1 MDSITFK
8 NFRQFKDET
17 TFELKNINILVGKN
31 NSGKS
36 TLTKGLRL
44 YLDNL
49 KNLKINLAD
58 IHTTKAK
65 DESGKDMYIGR
76 RYTPF
81 FRMVNA
87 FNNPHLGTYGRAFS
101 KESKDDY
108 ILFSARFGHIVIETI
123 VSRYY
128 RGDDGNIVDCF
139 NKSSAPISQ
148 ITICDDNMA
157 SRCILNF
164 EKHIQTIEIDARE
177 NSVLYKVW
185 EKNIEEIQ
193 SRYRRVRPDGYIWDE
208 MDKWRIDRLNFYLS
222 VKHKEFIKFE
232 IDLLNGTFADDVNDD
247 DDADAAFDRSS
258 DGSFCLYPSLLKYA
272 LYNCGSSP
280 DFFYDYV
287 CEEDSMLHELS
298 NFDQETGTDYSL
310 YFLEDVFSKT
320 RDDLTHFINQAQV
333 EYIEAHS
340 VTHSIVYNG
349 SDKNDYMAQTILHYL
364 NENIRENDPEKEFV
378 EDWMMKFDIG
388 EDFEI
393 ESIGG
398 ECYKLGI
405 IEDVDHPEN
414 ITPLLD
420 KGVGSN
426 QIMILLLQLATIMH
440 KNRGASVPP
449 MVIIEEP
456 EQNLHPKLQSCL
468 ADLFREVYLY
478 PLKQNKNSRGI
489 SFIIETHS
497 EYLVRK
503 SQVLVAKREQTDANP
518 FTVFYMEK
526 GKEPRE
532 IRYQDSGVFYDDFG
546 EGFYDEAISLT
557 EEIV

>member
-49 KNLKINLAD
+49 KYLRINLAD
-58 IHTTKAK
+58 IHTAK
-65 DESGKDMYIGR
+65 KESDEFYIGR

-81 FRMVNA
+81 FLMGNA
-87 FNNPHLGTYGRAFS
+87 FDNPHVGTYGRAFS

-128 RGDDGNIVDCF
+128 NGDDGNIVDCF
-139 NKSSAPISQ
+139 DRSSAPISQ

-157 SRCILNF
+157 SRYILDF

-177 NSVLYKVW
+177 NSVLYKRW
-185 EKNIEEIQ
+185 EKSIEEIQ
-193 SRYRRVRPDGYIWDE
+193 SRYRRIRPDGYIWE
-208 MDKWRIDRLNFYLS
+208 ESDKQRIDRFNLYLS
-222 VKHKEFIKFE
+222 VKHKDFIKFE
-232 IDLLNGTFADDVNDD
+232 IDLLHGTFANSIDDIFYDG
-247 DDADAAFDRSS
+247 S
-258 DGSFCLYPSLLKYA
+258 DGSFYLYPTLLKYA
-272 LYNCGSSP
+272 LYNCYDSLE
-280 DFFYDYV
+280 FYYNV
-287 CEEDSMLHELS
+287 REENPMLHELTNEIDS
-298 NFDQETGTDYSL
+298 KQEYCSD
-310 YFLEDVFSKT
+310 FLEDVFTKT
-320 RDDLTHFINQAQV
+320 RDDLTHFINQVQV
-333 EYIEAHS
+333 EHIEAHS

-364 NENIRENDPEKEFV
+364 NENINENDPEKVFI
-378 EDWMMKFDIG
+378 EDWMMKFEIG
-388 EDFEI
+388 EDFKI
-393 ESIGG
+393 EPIGG
-398 ECYKLGI
+398 ECYKLNI

-414 ITPLLD
+414 STSLLD
-420 KGVGSN
+420 IGVGSN
-426 QIMILLLQLATIMH
+426 QIMILLLQMATIMH
-440 KNRGASVPP
+440 KNRGAAFPP
-449 MVIIEEP
+449 LVIIEEP

-468 ADLFREVYLY
+468 ADFFREVYIY
-478 PLKQNKNSRGI
+478 PQKENKNSKGI

-503 SQVLVAKREQTDANP
+503 SQVLVAKRAQTEVNP

-526 GKEPRE
+526 GKEPRQ

>member
-1 MDSITFK
+1 M
-8 NFRQFKDET
+8 
-17 TFELKNINILVGKN
+17 
-31 NSGKS
+31 
-36 TLTKGLRL
+36 
-44 YLDNL
+44 
-49 KNLKINLAD
+49 
-58 IHTTKAK
+58 
-65 DESGKDMYIGR
+65 
-76 RYTPF
+76 
-81 FRMVNA
+81 
-87 FNNPHLGTYGRAFS
+87 
-101 KESKDDY
+101 
-108 ILFSARFGHIVIETI
+108 

-128 RGDDGNIVDCF
+128 HGDDGNIVDCF
-139 NKSSAPISQ
+139 DRSSAPISQ

-193 SRYRRVRPDGYIWDE
+193 SRYRRVRPDGYIWNE

-232 IDLLNGTFADDVNDD
+232 IDLLHDTFAGSI
-247 DDADAAFDRSS
+247 DDAFDCGS
-258 DGSFCLYPSLLKYA
+258 DGSFYLYPTLLKYA
-272 LYNCGSSP
+272 LCNCGDSLA
-280 DFFYDYV
+280 FYYDHVY
-287 CEEDSMLHELS
+287 EEVSMLHELS
-298 NFDQETGTDYSL
+298 DVKEDQESYHDYRHD
-310 YFLEDVFSKT
+310 FLEDVFTKT

-364 NENIRENDPEKEFV
+364 NENIGENDPEKEFV

-546 EGFYDEAISLT
+546 DGFYDEAISLT

>member
-8 NFRQFKDET
+8 NFRQFKDKT
-17 TFELKNINILVGKN
+17 TFELNNINILVGKN

-44 YLDNL
+44 YLYNI
-49 KNLKINLAD
+49 KNLKVDSFNNIFCY
-58 IHTTKAK
+58 K
-65 DESGKDMYIGR
+65 
-76 RYTPF
+76 PF
-81 FRMVNA
+81 FLFGGA
-87 FNNPHLGTYGRAFS
+87 ASDNPHIGTFGRALS
-101 KESKDDY
+101 KGSEDDF
-108 ILFSARFGHIVIETI
+108 IMFSARFGHIAIETV

-128 RGDDGNIVDCF
+128 KDANGTKIDCFDKTTAPISCITISDDNMESHYLFDFETGTQTIVIDAKESSTCYKEWRKEIEKIKRNQELYRKHKSGREFYSYDEDKERVMRLERCSTFKFKELIQLEIPLQPTQFDGPLYSTLFSSAIQNYLDLDVWTDGMKEKNPLLYELKNDESDDCF
-139 NKSSAPISQ
+139 NF
-148 ITICDDNMA
+148 
-157 SRCILNF
+157 L
-164 EKHIQTIEIDARE
+164 
-177 NSVLYKVW
+177 
-185 EKNIEEIQ
+185 
-193 SRYRRVRPDGYIWDE
+193 
-208 MDKWRIDRLNFYLS
+208 
-222 VKHKEFIKFE
+222 FE
-232 IDLLNGTFADDVNDD
+232 IIKNQTGDDVG
-247 DDADAAFDRSS
+247 RIIEH
-258 DGSFCLYPSLLKYA
+258 
-272 LYNCGSSP
+272 
-280 DFFYDYV
+280 V
-287 CEEDSMLHELS
+287 QM
-298 NFDQETGTDYSL
+298 
-310 YFLEDVFSKT
+310 
-320 RDDLTHFINQAQV
+320 

-364 NENIRENDPEKEFV
+364 NENIGENDPEKEFV

-546 EGFYDEAISLT
+546 EGFYDETISLT

>member
-1 MDSITFK
+1 M
-8 NFRQFKDET
+8 
-17 TFELKNINILVGKN
+17 
-31 NSGKS
+31 
-36 TLTKGLRL
+36 
-44 YLDNL
+44 
-49 KNLKINLAD
+49 
-58 IHTTKAK
+58 
-65 DESGKDMYIGR
+65 
-76 RYTPF
+76 
-81 FRMVNA
+81 
-87 FNNPHLGTYGRAFS
+87 
-101 KESKDDY
+101 
-108 ILFSARFGHIVIETI
+108 
-123 VSRYY
+123 
-128 RGDDGNIVDCF
+128 
-139 NKSSAPISQ
+139 
-148 ITICDDNMA
+148 
-157 SRCILNF
+157 
-164 EKHIQTIEIDARE
+164 
-177 NSVLYKVW
+177 
-185 EKNIEEIQ
+185 
-193 SRYRRVRPDGYIWDE
+193 
-208 MDKWRIDRLNFYLS
+208 
-222 VKHKEFIKFE
+222 
-232 IDLLNGTFADDVNDD
+232 
-247 DDADAAFDRSS
+247 
-258 DGSFCLYPSLLKYA
+258 KY
-272 LYNCGSSP
+272 
-280 DFFYDYV
+280 
-287 CEEDSMLHELS
+287 
-298 NFDQETGTDYSL
+298 
-310 YFLEDVFSKT
+310 
-320 RDDLTHFINQAQV
+320 
-333 EYIEAHS
+333 
-340 VTHSIVYNG
+340 
-349 SDKNDYMAQTILHYL
+349 
-364 NENIRENDPEKEFV
+364 
-378 EDWMMKFDIG
+378 DIG

>member
-148 ITICDDNMA
+148 ISISDDNMA

-193 SRYRRVRPDGYIWDE
+193 SRYRRIRPDGYIWDE
-208 MDKWRIDRLNFYLS
+208 TDKWRIDRFNLYLS

-232 IDLLNGTFADDVNDD
+232 IDLLHDTFEGSI
-247 DDADAAFDRSS
+247 DDAFDCGS
-258 DGSFCLYPSLLKYA
+258 DCSFYLYPTLLKYA
-272 LYNCGSSP
+272 LYNCGESLA
-280 DFFYDYV
+280 FYYHI
-287 CEEDSMLHELS
+287 CEENSMLHELG
-298 NFDQETGTDYSL
+298 NVMEDQETGTDYSHD
-310 YFLEDVFSKT
+310 FLEDVFTKT

-340 VTHSIVYNG
+340 VTHSIVYNS

-364 NENIRENDPEKEFV
+364 NEN
-378 EDWMMKFDIG
+378 MK
-388 EDFEI
+388 
-393 ESIGG
+393 
-398 ECYKLGI
+398 
-405 IEDVDHPEN
+405 
-414 ITPLLD
+414 T
-420 KGVGSN
+420 
-426 QIMILLLQLATIMH
+426 
-440 KNRGASVPP
+440 
-449 MVIIEEP
+449 
-456 EQNLHPKLQSCL
+456 
-468 ADLFREVYLY
+468 
-478 PLKQNKNSRGI
+478 
-489 SFIIETHS
+489 
-497 EYLVRK
+497 
-503 SQVLVAKREQTDANP
+503 
-518 FTVFYMEK
+518 
-526 GKEPRE
+526 
-532 IRYQDSGVFYDDFG
+532 
-546 EGFYDEAISLT
+546 
-557 EEIV
+557 

>member
-36 TLTKGLRL
+36 TLTKGFRL

-49 KNLKINLAD
+49 KNLRINLAD

-148 ITICDDNMA
+148 ITISDDNMA

-185 EKNIEEIQ
+185 KKNVEEIQ
-193 SRYRRVRPDGYIWDE
+193 SRYKRIHMRPDYWDSE
-208 MDKWRIDRLNFYLS
+208 DKMRIDRFNLYLS
-222 VKHKEFIKFE
+222 VKHKECIKFE
-232 IDLLNGTFADDVNDD
+232 IDLLHDTFAGSIYDSFDCGS
-247 DDADAAFDRSS
+247 DA
-258 DGSFCLYPSLLKYA
+258 SFYLYPTLLKYA
-272 LYNCGSSP
+272 LENCGESP
-280 DFFYDYV
+280 DFFYNYV

-298 NFDQETGTDYSL
+298 NVKVDQEAYHDYSL
-310 YFLEDVFSKT
+310 DFLEDVFTRT
-320 RDDLTHFINQAQV
+320 RDDLTHFINQVQV

-364 NENIRENDPEKEFV
+364 NENIRENDSEKEFI
-378 EDWMMKFDIG
+378 ENWMMKFDIG

-478 PLKQNKNSRGI
+478 PQKENPQSRGI

-503 SQVLVAKREQTDANP
+503 SQVLVAKRISSEANP
-518 FTVFYMEK
+518 FAVFYMEK
-526 GKEPRE
+526 GKEPRQ
-532 IRYQDSGVFYDDFG
+532 IRYQNDGVFYDDFG
-546 EGFYDEAISLT
+546 DGFYDEAISLT

>member
-17 TFELKNINILVGKN
+17 TFDLRNINILVGKN

-44 YLDNL
+44 YLFNI
-49 KNLKINLAD
+49 KNLKFAFSDNIF
-58 IHTTKAK
+58 
-65 DESGKDMYIGR
+65 SYR
-76 RYTPF
+76 PF
-81 FRMVNA
+81 FLFGGDA
-87 FNNPHLGTYGRAFS
+87 LDNPHIGTFGRALSQNADDDFMSFS
-101 KESKDDY
+101 VRLEHL
-108 ILFSARFGHIVIETI
+108 IIETK
-123 VSRYY
+123 VSRYSVHSK
-128 RGDDGNIVDCF
+128 DKDGNLIDF
-139 NKSSAPISQ
+139 YDKTSAPLTQ
-148 ITICDDNMA
+148 IVIFNRDLDARFTFD
-157 SRCILNF
+157 F
-164 EKHIQTIEIDARE
+164 EKEHQLIEFNINGKGQYYKKWETEIREIEKNPDRCRCLKNGKKFYSVSSDEKRVDTLKHCIAFASMESVKMRYKLWPSHFTGNLYSVLCDGALQNLWDISIEQEDFKTKSPKLYKTLSNDNFHDYYVREILIQTSNDINNAIYNNA
-177 NSVLYKVW
+177 
-185 EKNIEEIQ
+185 I
-193 SRYRRVRPDGYIWDE
+193 
-208 MDKWRIDRLNFYLS
+208 
-222 VKHKEFIKFE
+222 
-232 IDLLNGTFADDVNDD
+232 VN
-247 DDADAAFDRSS
+247 
-258 DGSFCLYPSLLKYA
+258 
-272 LYNCGSSP
+272 
-280 DFFYDYV
+280 
-287 CEEDSMLHELS
+287 
-298 NFDQETGTDYSL
+298 
-310 YFLEDVFSKT
+310 
-320 RDDLTHFINQAQV
+320 
-333 EYIEAHS
+333 IEAHS
-340 VTHSIVYNG
+340 VTRSLVYNV
-349 SDKNDYMAQTILHYL
+349 SDKNDYMAQTILGYM
-364 NENIRENDPEKEFV
+364 NENINTDDPEKEFI
-378 EDWMMKFDIG
+378 ENWMMKFDIG

-405 IEDVDHPEN
+405 FEDVDHPES

-440 KNRGASVPP
+440 KNRGATIPP
-449 MVIIEEP
+449 LVIIEEP

-478 PLKQNKNSRGI
+478 PQKENKNSRGI
-489 SFIIETHS
+489 SFVIETHS

-503 SQVLVAKREQTDANP
+503 SQILVAKRKQTEANP

>member
-8 NFRQFKDET
+8 NFRQFKNET

-49 KNLKINLAD
+49 KNLTINPAD
-58 IHTTKAK
+58 IHTAK
-65 DESGKDMYIGR
+65 DESHEDMYIGR

-81 FRMVNA
+81 FRMGNA
-87 FNNPHLGTYGRAFS
+87 FNNPHLGTYGRSFS

-128 RGDDGNIVDCF
+128 HGDDGNIVDCF
-139 NKSSAPISQ
+139 NRSSAPISQ
-148 ITICDDNMA
+148 ITISDDNMA

-185 EKNIEEIQ
+185 KNNIEEIQ
-193 SRYRRVRPDGYIWDE
+193 SQYRRIHMRTDYLDNE
-208 MDKWRIDRLNFYLS
+208 DKMRIDRFDLYLS

-232 IDLLNGTFADDVNDD
+232 IDLLNGTFADGVND

-258 DGSFCLYPSLLKYA
+258 DGSFYLYPSLLKYA

-287 CEEDSMLHELS
+287 CEENSMLYELG
-298 NFDQETGTDYSL
+298 NVKVDQEGYEDYSH
-310 YFLEDVFSKT
+310 YFLEDVFTKT

-405 IEDVDHPEN
+405 IEDVDHLEN

-478 PLKQNKNSRGI
+478 PQKQNPKSRGI
-489 SFIIETHS
+489 SFLIETHS

-546 EGFYDEAISLT
+546 DGFYDEAISLT